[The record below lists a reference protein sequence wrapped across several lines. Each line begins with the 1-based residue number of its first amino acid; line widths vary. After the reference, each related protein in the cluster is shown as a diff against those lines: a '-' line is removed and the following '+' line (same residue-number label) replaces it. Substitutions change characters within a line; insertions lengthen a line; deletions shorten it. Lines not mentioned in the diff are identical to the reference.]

1 VEARQLRLIV
11 RQMFR
16 RNPVRMTPVK
26 SRSITPALKTAIRAY
41 ARRNPED
48 SQHEIAQAFGVNGGR
63 VSEALAGKRR

>member
-1 VEARQLRLIV
+1 
-11 RQMFR
+11 
-16 RNPVRMTPVK
+16 MTPVK